1 MDSDAMKRSLIDR
14 LPSVKTSED
23 LDALG
28 KRWADEN
35 AMRGLSEDEV
45 NEVRKAYKSRL
56 AQLLVEQLGGGG
68 V

>member
-1 MDSDAMKRSLIDR
+1 MDSDAMKRSLISR
-14 LPSVKTSED
+14 LLAMKTSEE

-28 KRWADEN
+28 RKWAAEN
-35 AMRGLSEDEV
+35 AMRGLSDDEA

>member
-1 MDSDAMKRSLIDR
+1 MDSETMKRSLING
-14 LPSVKTSED
+14 LLAMKTSED

-28 KRWADEN
+28 KRWGAEN
-35 AMRGLSEDEV
+35 ALRGLSEDDA
-45 NEVRKAYKSRL
+45 NEVRKAYRSRL